1 MTKRIENVSVKK
13 DITELEKA
21 HKLTRKGCY
30 AGLLKEPPLPR
41 DHEKV
46 EALLAKR
53 GSYVRSS
60 PFFDQLS
67 LSITFCCGIYALKG
81 LKYWVPGES
90 IERQDK
96 PAVSDV
102 VFSANIYTILD
113 KLKENNTINWYGPEE
128 SSKRYPSGRKYVLTT
143 LSEHM
148 MKEPHSLHHVLT
160 EYFGFQRLE
169 DDFMNWGRTGGSRSD
184 RVCLMG
190 LGFSGFHEDEL

>member
-1 MTKRIENVSVKK
+1 MTKRIEHVSAKK

-30 AGLLKEPPLPR
+30 AGLLKEPPMPR
-41 DHEKV
+41 NHKEV
-46 EALLAKR
+46 AATLSKR
-53 GSYVRSS
+53 GDYSGIG
-60 PFFDQLS
+60 PFSVQLD
-67 LSITFCCGIYALKG
+67 LGTTFCWGILALKG
-81 LKYWVPGES
+81 LKYWVPNES
-90 IERQDK
+90 IEWKDH

-102 VFSANIYTILD
+102 VFSANIYAILD
-113 KLKENNTINWYGPEE
+113 KLEENNTVKWVEGATDRKEVPC
-128 SSKRYPSGRKYVLTT
+128 GRKYVLTT

-148 MKEPHSLHHVLT
+148 MKKPHSLHHVLT